1 MSFYRGRELQRRLA
15 ERLKEAE
22 SDTRDR
28 EKEKDE
34 LEELKSKI
42 FSSAYEDPTAEFE
55 KVKIIKKTTKP
66 NKSKHNIILV
76 TQRTGRPL

>member
-55 KVKIIKKTTKP
+55 KVKIIKNHETVQ
-66 NKSKHNIILV
+66 I
-76 TQRTGRPL
+76 